1 MHSITKRTISQKF
14 KKFEGILWGQK
25 LWYKKNIQILHDTI
39 DCQKCKDTQKKRNM
53 VQRLSRETLKFF
65 MPNTDSLKIL

>member
-1 MHSITKRTISQKF
+1 MHSIIKQTISQKF

-25 LWYKKNIQILHDTI
+25 NVVQKTIKILHDTI

-53 VQRLSRETLKFF
+53 VQRLSRE
-65 MPNTDSLKIL
+65 NT